1 MLELGPFAFVAPWM
15 LLALTLLPLLWW
27 LLRVTP
33 PAPRLIRFPAVR
45 LLFGLTSTEQTPA
58 SSPLWL
64 IILRLTTAAALI
76 LALAHPLINPG
87 RQIVGKGPL
96 LLAVDDGWAAA
107 ARWSV
112 RQDAMLQ
119 AIAQA
124 EREERG
130 VILLRTAPDAE
141 GRPPAPSGVLGP
153 ADARG
158 LVRALAPKPW
168 PIDRSKAA
176 KALAKMP
183 ASGGA
188 PVRWFS
194 DGLDD
199 GAAAELA
206 AALLARGPVQLFRD
220 APDRMQA
227 VLLPPDVSEP
237 KLSLTLR
244 RATPDGVATAT
255 VRALS
260 EDGRALQQ
268 AAAAFADGKTETTVA
283 LDLPVE
289 LRNLV
294 TRIEISNQRHAAA
307 AVLLDERW
315 RRRPVGL
322 ATDKP
327 SDRGAVLL
335 SETYYVERAL
345 APFAD
350 LRRGRIAEL
359 VKARKSVIIVPDSYT
374 ITPEDRTALQA
385 WIEAGGLALR
395 FGGPNLARNHDD
407 DLTPV
412 RLRRGGRVLG
422 GTLLWSKPARLAPFA
437 ENSPFH
443 RLAVPDDV
451 TITRQVLAEP
461 ALDLGEKTW
470 ARLADGTPLVTAQ
483 RRGKG
488 RLVLVHSTANADWT
502 NLPLSGLFVDM
513 LRRIV
518 ATSRGVAEGEAG
530 KAPLPPHMLLDGFG
544 RPTGDTGS
552 ALPIAADAFAETRV
566 GPRHPPG
573 YYGTADTRRALNLS
587 PQLGPMQPI
596 AELPAG
602 VRESV
607 YAETSELDLKFWLLL
622 LALSLLL
629 ADIVATLALRGLL
642 PSLAWLRSLPWPGRR
657 ATAAALLLGAVA
669 VATPG
674 DGRAQPAS
682 TADQFALEAS
692 LSTHL
697 AYVITGDDEVDSVS
711 EAGLIGLTSVL
722 RQRTAVEPGAPIGV
736 DLARHELAFFPLLYW
751 PITAQQPPDEATV
764 AKLNRYLEN
773 GGTILFDTRDQSGG
787 GLGAWEM
794 GGGLQRIA
802 RGLNIP
808 VLEPVPPDHILTKAF
823 YLMQDFP
830 GRWTGGR
837 LWVERGDSRT
847 NDGVS
852 RIIAGSHDWAAAW
865 ALDTAGRPMFPVV
878 PGGERQREM
887 AYRFGV
893 NLVMYTLT
901 GNYKSDQVH
910 VPAILERLGQ

>member
-1 MLELGPFAFVAPWM
+1 MLELGPLAFVTPWM
-15 LLALTLLPLLWW
+15 LLALALLPLLWW

-45 LLFGLTSTEQTPA
+45 LLFGLKSTEQTPA

-64 IILRLTTAAALI
+64 ILLRLAAATALI

-87 RQIVGKGPL
+87 RQIAGNGPL
-96 LLAVDDGWAAA
+96 LMVIDDGWAGA
-107 ARWSV
+107 ARWSE
-112 RQDAMLQ
+112 RQTAMLQ
-119 AIAQA
+119 AISQA

-130 VILLRTAPDAE
+130 VILLPTAPDAE
-141 GRPPAPSGVLGP
+141 GRPPAPSGILGP
-153 ADARG
+153 ANARG
-158 LVRALAPKPW
+158 LVRTLAPKPW
-168 PIDRSKAA
+168 PADRGAAA
-176 KALAKMP
+176 KAVSQIPK
-183 ASGGA
+183 SDGA

-199 GAAAELA
+199 GAARDLA
-206 AALLARGPVQLFRD
+206 TALLARGPVQLFSD
-220 APDRMQA
+220 APGQSPQI
-227 VLLPPDVSEP
+227 LLPPDAAEP

-244 RATPDGVATAT
+244 RAVGGGADTAS

-260 EDGRALQQ
+260 EDGRPLQQ
-268 AAAAFADGKTETTVA
+268 AAATFADGKTETAVE
-283 LDLPVE
+283 LELPVE
-289 LRNLV
+289 LRNEV
-294 TRIEISNQRHAAA
+294 TRIEISGQQHAGA

-327 SDRGAVLL
+327 TDRGAVLL
-335 SETYYVERAL
+335 AETYYVERAL
-345 APFAD
+345 TPYAD
-350 LRRGRIAEL
+350 LRRGQLADL
-359 VKARKSVIIVPDSYT
+359 VKARKAVIIIPDSYT
-374 ITPEDRTALQA
+374 ISPSDRATLQA
-385 WIEAGGLALR
+385 WIESGGLALR
-395 FGGPNLARNHDD
+395 FGGPNLAQNQDD

-422 GTLLWSKPARLAPFA
+422 GALLWSKPARLAPFT

-443 RLAVPDDV
+443 RLVVPGDV
-451 TITRQVLAEP
+451 TIARQVLAEP

-470 ARLADGTPLVTAQ
+470 ARLEDGTPLVTTQ

-488 RLVLVHSTANADWT
+488 RIVLVHTTANADWT

-518 ATSRGVAEGEAG
+518 STSRGVAEGESG
-530 KAPLPPHMLLDGFG
+530 STPLPPHLLLDGFG
-544 RPTGDTGS
+544 RPTGNTGS
-552 ALPIAADAFAETRV
+552 ALPIAADAFATATVR
-566 GPRHPPG
+566 PRHPPG

-587 PQLGPMQPI
+587 PQLDAIRPI
-596 AELPAG
+596 TNLPAA
-602 VRESV
+602 VQQVV
-607 YAETSELDLKFWLLL
+607 YSDTIERDFKPWLLL
-622 LALSLLL
+622 LALLLLL

-642 PSLAWLRSLPWPGRR
+642 PRGNWLKRPRLPGRR
-657 ATAAALLLGAVA
+657 AAAACVAVA
-669 VATPG
+669 VAMIVAVES
-674 DGRAQPAS
+674 RAQPTS
-682 TADQFALEAS
+682 TDDQFALEAS
-692 LSTHL
+692 QSTRL
-697 AYVITGDDEVDSVS
+697 AYVITGNDEIDSIS
-711 EAGLIGLTSVL
+711 EAGLMGLTSVL

-736 DLARHELAFFPLLYW
+736 DLVQHELAFFPLLYW
-751 PITAQQPPDEATV
+751 PVTAQAPLEAATI

-773 GGTILFDTRDQSGG
+773 GGTILFDTREQAGMAF
-787 GLGAWEM
+787 GAPDA
-794 GGGLQRIA
+794 GDGLQRIA
-802 RGLNIP
+802 RGLNVP
-808 VLEPVPPDHILTKAF
+808 PLEPVPPDHILTKAF

-830 GRWTGGR
+830 GRWTGAR
-837 LWVERGDSRT
+837 LWVERSDSRT

-865 ALDTAGRPMFPVV
+865 ALDQAGRPMFPVI

-910 VPAILERLGQ
+910 VPAILESLGQ

>member
-1 MLELGPFAFVAPWM
+1 VLELGLIAFVAPWM
-15 LLALTLLPLLWW
+15 FLALVLLPLLWW

-33 PAPRLIRFPAVR
+33 PAPRLVRFPAVR

-64 IILRLTTAAALI
+64 ILLRLATAAALI

-87 RQIVGKGPL
+87 RQIVGTGPL
-96 LLAVDDGWAAA
+96 LMVVDDGWAGA
-107 ARWSV
+107 ARWSA
-112 RQDAMLQ
+112 RQAAMLQ
-119 AIAQA
+119 TIAQA

-130 VILLRTAPDAE
+130 VIFLPTARDAE
-141 GRPPAPSGVLGP
+141 GRPPAPGGVLGP

-158 LVRALAPKPW
+158 MVRALAPKPW
-168 PIDRSKAA
+168 PTDRDAA
-176 KALAKMP
+176 SKALAKLP
-183 ASGGA
+183 ASAGA

-194 DGLDD
+194 DGLDA
-199 GAAAELA
+199 GAAGTLA
-206 AALLARGPVQLFRD
+206 AALLDRGPVQLFRD
-220 APDRMQA
+220 PPGRSPRI
-227 VLLPPDVSEP
+227 LLPPDVSEP
-237 KLSLTLR
+237 KLSLSLR
-244 RATPDGVATAT
+244 RPGTDESET
-255 VRALS
+255 VVIRGLS

-268 AAAAFADGKTETTVA
+268 ATAVFADGKSETTVQ

-289 LRNLV
+289 LRNQL
-294 TRIEISNQRHAAA
+294 TRIEISGQTHAAA
-307 AVLLDERW
+307 AVLMDERW

-327 SDRGAVLL
+327 TDRGAVLL

-345 APFAD
+345 TPFTD
-350 LRRGRIAEL
+350 LRRGRVEDL
-359 VKARKSVIIVPDSYT
+359 VKARKAVIVVPDGYT
-374 ITPEDRTALQA
+374 MSPGDRTALQA

-395 FGGPNLARNHDD
+395 FGGPNLTRNQDD

-422 GTLLWSKPARLAPFA
+422 GALLWSKPARLAPFA
-437 ENSPFH
+437 DESPFS
-443 RLAVPDDV
+443 RLTVPGDV
-451 TITRQVLAEP
+451 TISRQVLAEP
-461 ALDLGEKTW
+461 SLDLGEKTW
-470 ARLADGTPLVTAQ
+470 ARLTDGTPLVTAE

-488 RLVLVHSTANADWT
+488 RLVLVHTTANADWT

-518 ATSRGVAEGEAG
+518 ATSRGVADGEAG
-530 KAPLPPHMLLDGFG
+530 NAPLPPHMVLDGFG
-544 RPTGDTGS
+544 RPAGDIGP
-552 ALPIAADAFAETRV
+552 ALPIAAGAFAKTTV
-566 GPRHPPG
+566 QPRHPPG
-573 YYGTADTRRALNLS
+573 YYGGADTRRALNLS
-587 PQLGPMQPI
+587 PQLGPLRPI
-596 AELPAG
+596 ADLPAG
-602 VRESV
+602 VQDTIYSDATER
-607 YAETSELDLKFWLLL
+607 DLKPWLLL
-622 LALSLLL
+622 LALLLL
-629 ADIVATLALRGLL
+629 LTDVIATLALRGLL
-642 PSLAWLRSLPWPGRR
+642 PRFTRLRNLRLPRR
-657 ATAAALLLGAVA
+657 GATAAGVLLIIAVA
-669 VATPG
+669 AAA
-674 DGRAQPAS
+674 DARAQSA
-682 TADQFALEAS
+682 TTQDRFALEAS
-692 LSTHL
+692 QSTRL
-697 AYVITGDDEVDSVS
+697 AFVITGNDEIDSIS

-736 DLARHELAFFPLLYW
+736 DPVRHELAFFPLLYW
-751 PITAQQPPDEATV
+751 PVTGQAPPDAATM

-773 GGTILFDTRDQSGG
+773 GGTILFDTRNQSGG
-787 GLGAWEM
+787 AFGE
-794 GGGLQRIA
+794 GGDLRRVA

-808 VLEPVPPDHILTKAF
+808 PLEPVPPGHILTKAF

-837 LWVERGDSRT
+837 LWVERGDSRR

-865 ALDTAGRPMFPVV
+865 ALDQSGRPMFPVV